1 MSGHSKV
8 FEVVTIVKERRTYT
22 IEAPDR
28 DRAEEMALEGDV
40 APVGVEVEDS
50 FVNHSREIKAA
61 EDVEA
66 TR

>member
-22 IEAPDR
+22 LEAPDLS
-28 DRAEEMALEGDV
+28 RAEEMVMEGDV
-40 APVGVEVEDS
+40 APVKVEVEDS

-61 EDVEA
+61 EDVED

>member
-8 FEVVTIVKERRTYT
+8 FEVVVIVKESRIYT

-40 APVGVEVEDS
+40 APVRVEVEDS
-50 FVNHSREIKAA
+50 YVNQSRKIKAA
-61 EDVEA
+61 ED
-66 TR
+66 R